1 MIFPLLYYHTN
12 TNLMPLIETLNY
24 YIQQAEADLEGLS
37 WDIREETNYQGETH
51 DLMMDDLCESYD
63 LVKQQLEDLQQIKS
77 ELARLQRYDEE
88 LSSVMPNDYKDW
100 WQGSKEEWP
109 IIAKSSIESSRA
121 REKLAWQQVEFDY
134 KMEVQ

>member
-1 MIFPLLYYHTN
+1 
-12 TNLMPLIETLNY
+12 MPLIETLNY